1 MSHIVET
8 RTVPWIAVPHRLDVV
23 LAGDLPAPPGTVTSA
38 FTFVLDEAD
47 RTLLTHVDRPGRGWE
62 IPGGHL
68 DPGET
73 PVQAAARELAEETGL
88 RLDPGL
94 LSVFAWHRI
103 ELLAP
108 PPPGHPYPALTYMVM
123 FTARLAGL
131 GGPTRPPAGSES
143 TRARWLPPADVE
155 RLGAG
160 RTWLSL
166 HRRLLG

>member
-8 RTVPWIAVPHRLDVV
+8 MTVPWIAVPHRLEVV
-23 LAGDLPAPPGTVTSA
+23 LAGDLPATGPVTSA
-38 FTFVLDEAD
+38 FAYVLDEAD
-47 RTLLTHVDRPGRGWE
+47 RTLLTHVNRPGRGWE

-73 PVQAAARELAEETGL
+73 PVEAAARELAEETGL
-88 RLDPGL
+88 SLAPAL

-103 ELLAP
+103 ELFVP

-123 FTARLAGL
+123 FTARLSGPGL
-131 GGPTRPPAGSES
+131 PTRPPAGSES
-143 TRARWLPPADVE
+143 TRAEWLPRADVE

-160 RTWLSL
+160 RTWLGL
-166 HRRLLG
+166 HRRLFA